1 MFILEFSEMLVIT
14 RRFLVVLLT
23 VILYPGLGT
32 AEDTVVHPVDHGKP
46 LNNPGMG
53 FVFHHYDNSA
63 YGYGE
68 PLGPAYDGS
77 TFPGLNVV
85 YLRIAWSYLEPQ
97 EGEYH
102 WPLLDTVIQRYLK
115 AGKRFAFRFTTFETE
130 LPHGTP
136 KWLQEAG
143 CPGRVV
149 EVDNVKNW
157 EPDYS
162 APLYLEKL
170 ERFLAAAGRRYGH
183 HPALEFVD
191 VGTIGV
197 WGEGHAIAK
206 RYPMGVLKKHI
217 DLHQKAF
224 PNTWIVGMDDWSHT
238 FRFTGDP
245 ESEAVPIY
253 QPDMKVIDWMFQQGI
268 TIRDDSLNVYKDPE
282 TYYAAHLVQQFWP
295 TRPVVIEMGHYD
307 YAKRVGAWGGERYLQ
322 AVKDYHASFAS
333 IHANPNVFLKENP
346 ELIAQINR
354 CLGYRF
360 HLDEAE
366 WPSVVPRNSRLTIK
380 SKWSNAGVA
389 PYLGQS
395 VYPAWTLVNDDHA
408 ICVVWVN
415 ETLDMRNVPPSSS
428 PEQPDIRDLSQRF
441 VLPVTLKPG
450 TYTLCISLG
459 DAAGTPLLELPYQDL
474 MNDTSPMNPQKRYPL
489 GRLTITSDQK

>member
-1 MFILEFSEMLVIT
+1 MFILESSWMIVAI
-14 RRFLVVLLT
+14 RRFLVVMLSG
-23 VILYPGLGT
+23 ILYSGLCF
-32 AEDTVVHPVDHGKP
+32 AEDTIVHPVDHGMA

-68 PLGPAYDGS
+68 PLGPGYDGS

-85 YLRIAWSYLEPQ
+85 YLRIAWSYLEPR
-97 EGEYH
+97 EGDYQ
-102 WPLLDTVIQRYLK
+102 WALLDTVIQRYLQ

-130 LPHGTP
+130 IPHGTP
-136 KWLQEAG
+136 KWLQDAG
-143 CPGRVV
+143 CPGYLVKVDDV
-149 EVDNVKNW
+149 ENW

-170 ERFLAAAGRRYGH
+170 ERFLMAAGRRYGN

-206 RYPMGVLKKHI
+206 QYPMDVLKKHI
-217 DLHQKAF
+217 ELHKKAF
-224 PNTWIVGMDDWSHT
+224 PKTWIVGMDDWSHT
-238 FRFTGDP
+238 FRIAGDP
-245 ESEAVPIY
+245 ESESVPMG
-253 QPDMKVIDWMFQQGI
+253 QPDMKVVDWMFQQGI
-268 TIRDDSLNVYKDPE
+268 TIRDDSLNVYKDPKA
-282 TYYAAHLVQQFWP
+282 YYAAHLVQQFWP
-295 TRPVVIEMGHYD
+295 TRPVVIEMGHYG

-333 IHANPNVFLKENP
+333 IHANPNVFLAENQ
-346 ELIAQINR
+346 ELIDQINQ

-360 HLDEAE
+360 HLDEAK
-366 WPSVVPRNSRLTIK
+366 WPATLLQSSQLVID
-380 SKWSNAGVA
+380 SKWSNVGVA
-389 PYLGQS
+389 PYLGEP
-395 VYPAWTLVNDDHA
+395 VYPVWTLVNDENH
-408 ICVVWVN
+408 ICAVWVD

-428 PEQPDIRDLSQRF
+428 QEQSDMVNLSQCF
-441 VLPVTLKPG
+441 VLPVTLKGG

-459 DAAGTPLLELPYQDL
+459 DPCGTPLLELPYHNL
-474 MNDTSPMNPQKRYPL
+474 VNDFTSCTLQKRYPV
-489 GRLTITSDQK
+489 GKLTITP